1 MLQGMYLIYS
11 GPNPHPGWDYRAQL
25 RLGQR
30 LLRAARARPN
40 PPNPVTALA
49 VGLGIESKQARNN
62 AVICLPETQEKL
74 KNVGRERE
82 RDTERDEKR
91 MWLDLNQ
98 IWACPPHPAGEQH
111 QVFTEAYNVRQ
122 AS

>member
-1 MLQGMYLIYS
+1 MLRGMYLIYS

-30 LLRAARARPN
+30 LPRASRARPN

-49 VGLGIESKQARNN
+49 VGLGIENKQARNN
-62 AVICLPETQEKL
+62 AVICLQETLKTH

-82 RDTERDEKR
+82 REGHRER
-91 MWLDLNQ
+91 
-98 IWACPPHPAGEQH
+98 
-111 QVFTEAYNVRQ
+111 
-122 AS
+122 